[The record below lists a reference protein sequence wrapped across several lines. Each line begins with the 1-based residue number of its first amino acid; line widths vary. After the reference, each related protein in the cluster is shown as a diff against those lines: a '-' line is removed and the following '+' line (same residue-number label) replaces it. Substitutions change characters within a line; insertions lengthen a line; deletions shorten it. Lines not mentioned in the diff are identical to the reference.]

1 MNWED
6 EGYLLNKRK
15 FRENANII
23 DIFTLNYGK
32 MSGIVYGG
40 NSRKIRN
47 FLQISNKIF
56 AFYTAKNQ
64 NKIGYL
70 KVELLNPISP
80 RYFNDKK
87 RTTALISSTSILK
100 ILLPESQPYLNIYKS
115 FEKLLKNLNSKNW
128 MLLYV
133 FWELNLIKELG
144 FDPNLIQFSDKKT
157 DLLTFKDIYIDGINY
172 SSPNYLINNILPES
186 FDNNLLKKSLT
197 FTRTILMNKFFV
209 PNNLIFPK
217 SRILL
222 ENYFN

>member
-1 MNWED
+1 MNWQD

-23 DIFTLNYGK
+23 DIFTSNYGK

-70 KVELLNPISP
+70 KVELINPISP

-87 RTTALISSTSILK
+87 RTTALIALTSILK
-100 ILLPESQPYLNIYKS
+100 ILLPESQPYSNIYKS
-115 FEKLLKNLNSKNW
+115 LENFLENMNSENW
-128 MLLYV
+128 ISLYV
-133 FWELNLIKELG
+133 IWELNLIKELG
-144 FDPNLIQFSDKKT
+144 FDPNLIQFFDKKS
-157 DLLTFKDIYIDGINY
+157 DLLTFKDIIIDGINY
-172 SSPNYLINNILPES
+172 AAPNYLINNNLPKTY
-186 FDNNLLKKSLT
+186 DNKFLKKSLT
-197 FTRTILMNKFFV
+197 FTRTILMNKFFT

-222 ENYFN
+222 ENYFS